1 MKKYWICIDP
11 GMYADSQGLMSGNLT
26 ISDGENPENV
36 VDDSKWEEIT
46 EEEYKS
52 LINNQDG
59 I

>member
-26 ISDGENPENV
+26 ISDGENPEDV

-46 EEEYKS
+46 EEKYKS
-52 LINNQDG
+52 LINN
-59 I
+59 